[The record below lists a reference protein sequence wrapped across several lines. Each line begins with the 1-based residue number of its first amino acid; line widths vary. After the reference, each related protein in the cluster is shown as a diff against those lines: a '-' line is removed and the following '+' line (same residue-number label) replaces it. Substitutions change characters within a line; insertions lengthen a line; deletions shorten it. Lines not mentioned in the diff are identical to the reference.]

1 MPPCVAAWFHERG
14 RVGASKPHG
23 PWALAPRAAA
33 YACQLAS
40 RRAIKALRR
49 QSRDVLYK
57 RRHRLLRGPKPSD
70 KRRNKLWFADR
81 SRNVARAAEA
91 RWRAAERQRTLIAA
105 WEDALERRRSGPGRA

>member
-1 MPPCVAAWFHERG
+1 MRFVVDIWVEDNDIE
-14 RVGASKPHG
+14 S
-23 PWALAPRAAA
+23 
-33 YACQLAS
+33 
-40 RRAIKALRR
+40 AIKALRR

-70 KRRNKLWFADR
+70 KRRNKLWFAYR

-91 RWRAAERQRTLIAA
+91 RCRAAERQRTLIAA